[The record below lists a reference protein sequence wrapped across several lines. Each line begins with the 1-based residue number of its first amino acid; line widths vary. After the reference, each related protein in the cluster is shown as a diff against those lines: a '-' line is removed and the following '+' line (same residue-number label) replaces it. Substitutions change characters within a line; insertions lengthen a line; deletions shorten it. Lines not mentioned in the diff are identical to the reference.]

1 MLKHFREIKS
11 ACLGN
16 TLEPGIEEMFVS
28 LKNSFLS
35 LQELCEKKENNYH

>member
-1 MLKHFREIKS
+1 MLKNFREIKS